1 MMSNRE
7 QMIRSCRAALSVLA
21 GVDNSVMTEI
31 AQMRMRSHNATVND
45 RDEIVNS
52 LIDERTAAASDY
64 SF

>member
-1 MMSNRE
+1 MSNRE

-21 GVDNSVMTEI
+21 GVDRKTMTEV
-31 AQMRMRSHNATVND
+31 ADMRMRAHTATAND
-45 RDEIVNS
+45 RDEIVNN